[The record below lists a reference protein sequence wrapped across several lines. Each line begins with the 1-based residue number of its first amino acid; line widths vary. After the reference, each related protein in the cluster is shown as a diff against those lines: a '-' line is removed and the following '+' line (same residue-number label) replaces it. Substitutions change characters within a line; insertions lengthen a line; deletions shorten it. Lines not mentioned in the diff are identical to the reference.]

1 VSIMEYGTGWSTL
14 VLALALEH
22 NKQFFGDFVESNNRH
37 PNPFCLLTVDS
48 SRVFSNISVRRAQ
61 EFTKTKIIP
70 VVTKSKL
77 VEIENRFCHV
87 FASVPPFTAD
97 FIYVD
102 GPDSS
107 QVKGS
112 IRGFHVRF
120 GHRERKYGLPMSADL
135 INLEFFLWPG
145 TTIVVDGRG
154 ANSNF
159 LRKSLKRN
167 WHYSYNSD
175 TDQHFFDLIEPGWGK
190 YSQALLALKNSK
202 DLATDN

>member
-1 VSIMEYGTGWSTL
+1 MFIAANTIDASNIQSDSTICESKDGICMFSKLDLQNLLRKVQDSDIEKRVNGRSIYPPLIEDLWSLYDNVVSRKVVSIMEYGSGWSTL

-22 NKQFFGDFVESNNRH
+22 NMKSFGDFVESNIRH

-48 SRVFSNISVRRAQ
+48 SRAFSNISVRRAQ
-61 EFTKTKIIP
+61 EFTKTKIFP

-77 VEIENRFCHV
+77 VEIENRFYNV
-87 FASVPPFTAD
+87 FENIPLFTAN

-120 GHRERKYGLPMSADL
+120 GDKAR
-135 INLEFFLWPG
+135 
-145 TTIVVDGRG
+145 
-154 ANSNF
+154 
-159 LRKSLKRN
+159 
-167 WHYSYNSD
+167 
-175 TDQHFFDLIEPGWGK
+175 
-190 YSQALLALKNSK
+190 
-202 DLATDN
+202 